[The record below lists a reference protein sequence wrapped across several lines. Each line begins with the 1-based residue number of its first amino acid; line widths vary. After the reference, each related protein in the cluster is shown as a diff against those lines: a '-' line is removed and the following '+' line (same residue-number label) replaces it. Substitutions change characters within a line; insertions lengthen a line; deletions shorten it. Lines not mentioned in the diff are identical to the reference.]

1 MILQFFS
8 SGCGRLDSLLAER
21 RGTAPESLGRS
32 PEFAGGSAR
41 EEARG
46 RKRAGVGDLVEVA
59 AGAAPLVDQ
68 AAG

>member
-1 MILQFFS
+1 MDGWIRCS
-8 SGCGRLDSLLAER
+8 PNGVERLLNHWDAALN
-21 RGTAPESLGRS
+21 S
-32 PEFAGGSAR
+32 P